1 MAGTGPGG
9 RVTRD
14 DLHGQPAAA
23 PEAPLPVIAPALPM
37 VLPSGGEERVKL
49 IGVRR
54 KIAEQM
60 RKSKSTAAHFTY
72 VEEVD
77 CKELVTLRNRLKKVA
92 AEKGI
97 KLTYIPIIMKAVS
110 VVLREFPNV
119 NAVMD
124 EENLELVVKGDHN
137 IGISTDTPNGL
148 YVPVIKNVEQKSI
161 LHIAVEMDDLVK
173 RTRAGKAKLDELKGG
188 TFTMTSVGSIG
199 GVLATPILNI
209 PEVAILGINAI
220 RDQAVVRDGQI
231 VIRPMMYLSPSFD
244 HRVIDGAVGARFVAA
259 LKAVLEHPER
269 LLMELR

>member
-1 MAGTGPGG
+1 
-9 RVTRD
+9 V
-14 DLHGQPAAA
+14 
-23 PEAPLPVIAPALPM
+23 VAPALPQ
-37 VLPSGGEERVKL
+37 VLPSGHEERVKL
-49 IGVRR
+49 LGVRR

-77 CKELVTLRNRLKKVA
+77 CGELVKLRKKLKAVA
-92 AEKGI
+92 EERGI
-97 KLTYIPIIMKAVS
+97 KLTYVPIIMKAVS
-110 VVLREFPNV
+110 HVMREFPNI

-137 IGISTDTPNGL
+137 FGISCDTPQGL
-148 YVPVIKNVEQKSI
+148 YVPVIRNVEQKSI
-161 LHIAVEMDDLVK
+161 LRIAAELDDLIA
-173 RTRAGKAKLDELKGG
+173 RTKAGKAKLDELRGG

-209 PEVAILGINAI
+209 PEVAILGVNAI

-231 VIRPMMYLSPSFD
+231 VIRPMMFLSPSFD
-244 HRVIDGAVGARFVAA
+244 HRIIDGAVGARFVAA

-269 LLMELR
+269 LLLELA

>member
-1 MAGTGPGG
+1 M
-9 RVTRD
+9 
-14 DLHGQPAAA
+14 
-23 PEAPLPVIAPALPM
+23 IAPALPQ
-37 VLPSGGEERVKL
+37 VLPSGAEERVKIL
-49 IGVRR
+49 GVRR

-77 CKELVTLRNRLKKVA
+77 CGELVQLRNRLKGVA
-92 AEKGI
+92 AERNI
-97 KLTYIPIIMKAVS
+97 KLTYIPILMKAVS

-161 LHIAVEMDDLVK
+161 LHIAAEMEDLVN
-173 RTRAGKAKLDELKGG
+173 RTRAGKAKLEELKGG

-209 PEVAILGINAI
+209 PEVAILGVNAI
-220 RDQAVVRDGQI
+220 RDQAVVRNGQI

-259 LKAVLEHPER
+259 LKRVI
-269 LLMELR
+269 